1 MCKRIVIPLLVGA
14 VLLVGALYAIAHTW
28 IAPMTEEISGTVASL
43 SAAEAGGTVIPA
55 DSYVLVL
62 EGSSTAYTLPPDAGA
77 ALAETVRTGDAVSL
91 RYESSTFHPVREVT
105 ADTGE
110 QLYQS
115 ENPFAA
121 RQRTANIIAVVVYII
136 FAAVIIA
143 AGRKRARKQN

>member
-28 IAPMTEEISGTVASL
+28 VAPMTEEISGTVASL
-43 SAAEAGGTVIPA
+43 SAAEAGGMDIPA
-55 DSYVLVL
+55 DSYILVL

-136 FAAVIIA
+136 FAVVVIA
-143 AGRKRARKQN
+143 AGRKRARVQN

>member
-28 IAPMTEEISGTVASL
+28 VVPMTEETFGTVASL
-43 SAAEAGGTVIPA
+43 SAAEAGGTDTPA

-62 EGSSTAYTLPPDAGA
+62 EGSSTAYTLPQEAGA
-77 ALAETVRTGDAVSL
+77 ALAETVHTGDAVSL

-136 FAAVIIA
+136 FAAAIIA
-143 AGRKRARKQN
+143 AGRKRARKQG